1 MFDWCDGDFEGALL
15 RTESEPPCF
24 GDEGEREEDEMKRF
38 MELFDDHK
46 KIQNFYGSKL
56 IATYT
61 NDLPKNDLDYVL
73 EGLFKKEDGTFFLA
87 GESGPRGRYAKNE
100 SLGGKVGGEDV
111 YILSP
116 EEAKEWIELTQGD
129 NAANATLLLD
139 GFAII

>member
-24 GDEGEREEDEMKRF
+24 GDEGQREEEDMFKV
-38 MELFDDHK
+38 
-46 KIQNFYGSKL
+46 KIDGKVYDTAKAEK
-56 IATYT
+56 IATYD
-61 NDLPKNDLDYVL
+61 NGLPRMDLDYIR
-73 EGLFKKEDGTFFLA
+73 EGLYKQDGVLFLA
-87 GESGPRGRYAKNE
+87 GESGARGRYAKNE

-129 NAANATLLLD
+129 NASNAILLLD